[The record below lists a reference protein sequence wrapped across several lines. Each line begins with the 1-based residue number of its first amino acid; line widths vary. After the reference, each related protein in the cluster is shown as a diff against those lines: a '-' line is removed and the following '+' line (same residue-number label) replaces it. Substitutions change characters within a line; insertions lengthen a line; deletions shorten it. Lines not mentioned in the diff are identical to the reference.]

1 MDNSLLS
8 DHLSTTALKVS
19 NFQPITDHFIQSVS
33 PDQTTAQLQCVRYMW
48 VKEISNILL
57 HSVRISASLG
67 NRACSSPN
75 LNIASMLV
83 FQFSLDY
90 RCIHLH
96 HMNILSVQPPLS
108 FWSSSPSLWSYSHSE
123 ANQSTNSSTSALYSS
138 SCPSLMHPTMQTR
151 SCTESLAMTKC
162 IHLFSSN
169 FGRFVLWHAG
179 QRRT

>member
-1 MDNSLLS
+1 MTTSPPQPWKYPTFSQSLIILFS
-8 DHLSTTALKVS
+8 QCHQIRP
-19 NFQPITDHFIQSVS
+19 QPNYSVF
-33 PDQTTAQLQCVRYMW
+33 AICEW
-48 VKEISNILL
+48 KKISNILL

-96 HMNILSVQPPLS
+96 YMNILSVQPPLS

-138 SCPSLMHPTMQTR
+138 SCPSLMHPTMQTQ